1 MEYKFTQ
8 STRKHRIGRAR
19 ALHVIENHEPLRTIG
34 VNGSRDHLTWIA
46 PDNRGLVLEIEAID
60 FGQELLVIHVMPH
73 NFRRGK

>member
-1 MEYKFTQ
+1 MKYEFTQ

-19 ALHVIENHEPLRTIG
+19 ALHVIENHEPARLAGT
-34 VNGSRDHLTWIA
+34 NGSNDHLLWIA

-60 FGQELLVIHVMPH
+60 LGERLLVIHVMPH